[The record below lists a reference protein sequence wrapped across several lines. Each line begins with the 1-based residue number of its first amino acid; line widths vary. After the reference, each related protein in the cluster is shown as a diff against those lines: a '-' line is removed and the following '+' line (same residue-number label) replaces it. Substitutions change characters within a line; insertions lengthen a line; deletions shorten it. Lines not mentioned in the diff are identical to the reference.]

1 MRTVF
6 IIACSLFIMSNL
18 MISVKTLEQNTRQ
31 LTQLLLSHNHAEL
44 PNGETL
50 FSQPCQSAPLSRQ
63 KASPIVVNA
72 FHIAHNGVKSFMKF
86 THPYDFSQLVHNG
99 AIFMKSQSHLIF
111 YQHFQSV
118 PKSIANCRRCISHS
132 SQRGQ
137 IVYEIAEPYNFH
149 IAHPT
154 GPNFL

>member
-18 MISVKTLEQNTRQ
+18 MISVAPLQQNTRQ

-111 YQHFQSV
+111 YQHFQSALKV
-118 PKSIANCRRCISHS
+118 SP
-132 SQRGQ
+132 
-137 IVYEIAEPYNFH
+137 IVVNAFH
-149 IAHPT
+149 IAHIGVKSFINSHTPMIFHSQYTT
-154 GPNFL
+154 GPYL